1 MLPVR
6 MAVVAGLRV
15 IAIATDV
22 AVLGI
27 RLALS
32 MFMAVEAGEILG
44 ASRVVARGAR
54 RIVIAG

>member
-1 MLPVR
+1 MLSVR
-6 MAVVAGLRV
+6 MAVVAGLRIV
-15 IAIATDV
+15 AVATDV

-27 RLALS
+27 GLALS
-32 MFMAVEAGEILG
+32 MFMAVKAGEILG